1 MSKDLIKEKLNKFGS
16 SKEPF
21 LFVLSYDLSKF
32 YIQKLSLLPSSIKFE
47 LNKKENSN
55 NSIKSN
61 QTKIEKFPML
71 FCEYKKKFDLLQ
83 EEIKNGN
90 TYLCNLTVKSEIK
103 TSITL
108 DEIYEK
114 VEAKFKLRFKN
125 QEDNFVCFS
134 PERFVEIK
142 ENKIFTYP
150 MKGTIDASIP
160 NAESIILND
169 KKELAEHTM
178 VVDLLRNDL
187 GIIASNVKVDKFRY
201 IEKINAGDKKL
212 LQVSSQISANL
223 ENNWNE
229 KIGDILTSLLP
240 AGSITGT
247 PKKKT
252 VEILEKLEDYNRD
265 FYTGIFGVFDGKNL
279 DSSVMIRFIE
289 VDKNGELF
297 SLTQGEKLP
306 NTELKINDI
315 NSSTGVVL
323 VTPSK

>member
-16 SKEPF
+16 LKEPF

-32 YIQKLSLLPSSIKFE
+32 YIQKLSLLSSSIKFE
-47 LNKKENSN
+47 FDSKE
-55 NSIKSN
+55 
-61 QTKIEKFPML
+61 TKNIIQEALLEKFPIN
-71 FCEYKKKFDLLQ
+71 FEQYKIKFDLLQ

-90 TYLCNLTVKSEIK
+90 TYLCNLTAKTKIK
-103 TSITL
+103 TSISL
-108 DEIYEK
+108 DEIYDL
-114 VEAKFKLRFKN
+114 VQSKFKLRFQN
-125 QEDNFVCFS
+125 ENDNFVCFS
-134 PERFVEIK
+134 PERFIEIK

-150 MKGTIDASIP
+150 MKGTIDASIY

-169 KKELAEHTM
+169 KKEMAEHTM

-187 GIIASNVKVDKFRY
+187 GIISNNVRVDKFRY

-289 VDKNGELF
+289 EDIEKNKFYKSGGGITCDSNALNEYQELIDKVY
-297 SLTQGEKLP
+297 LP
-306 NTELKINDI
+306 F
-315 NSSTGVVL
+315 
-323 VTPSK
+323 